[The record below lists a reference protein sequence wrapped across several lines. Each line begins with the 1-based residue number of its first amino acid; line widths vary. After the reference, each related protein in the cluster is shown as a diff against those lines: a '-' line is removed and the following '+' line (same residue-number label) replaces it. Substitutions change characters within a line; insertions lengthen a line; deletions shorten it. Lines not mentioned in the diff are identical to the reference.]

1 MKRPKEVL
9 SIRIDKELK
18 AKIKKEALAQQRSET
33 NLVTV
38 ILTKY
43 FEDKKRFDEIAESR

>member
-1 MKRPKEVL
+1 MKKPKEVL
-9 SIRIDKELK
+9 SIRIDQVLKEQ
-18 AKIKKEALAQQRSET
+18 IKKEALAQQRSET

-43 FEDKKRFDEIAESR
+43 FENKKHVDEITNTR